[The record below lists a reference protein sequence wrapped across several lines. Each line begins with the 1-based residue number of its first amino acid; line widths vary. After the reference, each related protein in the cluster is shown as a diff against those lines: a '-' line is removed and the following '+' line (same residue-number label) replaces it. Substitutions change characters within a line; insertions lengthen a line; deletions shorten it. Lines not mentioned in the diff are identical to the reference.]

1 MVQLLWVNLVTDG
14 LPASA
19 IGFNKPDC
27 DVMKAK
33 PRKVNEAVV
42 SGWLFFRYLVIGA
55 YVGLATIAGF
65 IWWFVF
71 ADSGPKL
78 PYVELADTSYP
89 CSIFNDRHPSTVSM
103 TVLVVVEMFNALNNL
118 SENQSLLVTPLSW
131 AEWIV
136 VLYLSFPRV
145 VAMDDTRKQQL
156 ADEIKWLAQGPNTLA
171 RRFKR
176 YVVNGFKFRIKN
188 YEETKKTQNSGVC
201 VATEGGTMYYGV
213 LIDIIELNYF
223 DKLKYVLFKCNWA
236 DVNTSRG
243 YKIDEYGD
251 GDWRGKS
258 RARDAA
264 LNAVQSPLLDIGIEK
279 ATRIVW
285 NITAGSDL
293 TLFESMNM
301 AKKRFRTCNLE
312 KESQNKQS
320 NSSSQPSQS
329 NNCSQPSQP
338 NNPSQLNAPSGT
350 SQSSHSIGSPQ
361 MDWPNRTSQP
371 SRSNASLQ
379 LNRPNETSQP
389 SRSNGSSQPSW
400 SHPSS
405 HAPSH
410 VPHPQPQE
418 SEVNPQFEDDL
429 DEDWLREEEMQRT
442 DESTKRNTRGI
453 TRMVEVWNLT
463 PEERIMLTFNKDLQ
477 AVSTEGGIFSRFI
490 GTIARKPHLCPI
502 KYKNWHEVPD
512 QYKEDC
518 WNIIERR
525 DMIRHRT
532 LKSMGEKWRNW
543 KCSLKA
549 KYYDETKTAAQIVA
563 TAPLTVNRE
572 HYADLVAYW
581 FSKEGQELSATNK
594 ESRREQTSA
603 HTGGS
608 KTYAQHAY
616 DMEQKDKIAL
626 DRAKLYI
633 PLHKRKDGTPVNEAA
648 ATKIEKLEA
657 LMSSQPSS
665 SEGNVGGRIS
675 WSPND
680 IYSQV
685 MGKEH
690 HGRVRGLGFGPTPS
704 KHGFMCNNF
713 DHLRMVSDEERMR
726 DKDTI
731 IELKEQLKTQ
741 GDQLQT
747 QGIQLQAQDAVIN
760 SLKEQVAFLMSQR
773 HSSSGLQATD
783 GCSGIPD
790 QASPRTHQRSSFQS
804 HEMQPSNRVVIIID
818 EILKFFSRNT
828 SGARF
833 KFRVRRADILPK
845 TELHNK

>member
-136 VLYLSFPRV
+136 VLYLSFPV
-145 VAMDDTRKQQL
+145 
-156 ADEIKWLAQGPNTLA
+156 
-171 RRFKR
+171 
-176 YVVNGFKFRIKN
+176 
-188 YEETKKTQNSGVC
+188 
-201 VATEGGTMYYGV
+201 
-213 LIDIIELNYF
+213 
-223 DKLKYVLFKCNWA
+223 
-236 DVNTSRG
+236 
-243 YKIDEYGD
+243 
-251 GDWRGKS
+251 DWRGKS
-258 RARDAA
+258 RARDVA

-293 TLFESMNM
+293 TLFEDM

>member
-1 MVQLLWVNLVTDG
+1 
-14 LPASA
+14 
-19 IGFNKPDC
+19 
-27 DVMKAK
+27 
-33 PRKVNEAVV
+33 
-42 SGWLFFRYLVIGA
+42 
-55 YVGLATIAGF
+55 
-65 IWWFVF
+65 
-71 ADSGPKL
+71 
-78 PYVELADTSYP
+78 
-89 CSIFNDRHPSTVSM
+89 
-103 TVLVVVEMFNALNNL
+103 
-118 SENQSLLVTPLSW
+118 
-131 AEWIV
+131 
-136 VLYLSFPRV
+136 
-145 VAMDDTRKQQL
+145 
-156 ADEIKWLAQGPNTLA
+156 
-171 RRFKR
+171 
-176 YVVNGFKFRIKN
+176 
-188 YEETKKTQNSGVC
+188 
-201 VATEGGTMYYGV
+201 
-213 LIDIIELNYF
+213 
-223 DKLKYVLFKCNWA
+223 
-236 DVNTSRG
+236 
-243 YKIDEYGD
+243 
-251 GDWRGKS
+251 
-258 RARDAA
+258 
-264 LNAVQSPLLDIGIEK
+264 
-279 ATRIVW
+279 
-285 NITAGSDL
+285 
-293 TLFESMNM
+293 M

-312 KESQNKQS
+312 KESQNKRS

-518 WNIIERR
+518 WNIIESKFAIPQDERR

-773 HSSSGLQATD
+773 HSSSGLQMDVVAF
-783 GCSGIPD
+783 
-790 QASPRTHQRSSFQS
+790 RTKLL
-804 HEMQPSNRVVIIID
+804 HEHIKDP
-818 EILKFFSRNT
+818 L
-828 SGARF
+828 
-833 KFRVRRADILPK
+833 FRVMKCNLLIETKLGFDRLTSLLCFLYWHP
-845 TELHNK
+845 

>member
-1 MVQLLWVNLVTDG
+1 MIVEDTHVDANENLNWARNDTDG
-14 LPASA
+14 TTINIPLPL
-19 IGFNKPDC
+19 D
-27 DVMKAK
+27 
-33 PRKVNEAVV
+33 
-42 SGWLFFRYLVIGA
+42 
-55 YVGLATIAGF
+55 
-65 IWWFVF
+65 
-71 ADSGPKL
+71 
-78 PYVELADTSYP
+78 
-89 CSIFNDRHPSTVSM
+89 
-103 TVLVVVEMFNALNNL
+103 
-118 SENQSLLVTPLSW
+118 NQ
-131 AEWIV
+131 
-136 VLYLSFPRV
+136 
-145 VAMDDTRKQQL
+145 
-156 ADEIKWLAQGPNTLA
+156 
-171 RRFKR
+171 
-176 YVVNGFKFRIKN
+176 
-188 YEETKKTQNSGVC
+188 
-201 VATEGGTMYYGV
+201 
-213 LIDIIELNYF
+213 LIDEDDL
-223 DKLKYVLFKCNWA
+223 
-236 DVNTSRG
+236 
-243 YKIDEYGD
+243 DED
-251 GDWRGKS
+251 RKS

-264 LNAVQSPLLDIGIEK
+264 LNAVQSPLLDIGIER

-285 NITAGSDL
+285 NIIAGP
-293 TLFESMNM
+293 LFQWHLLPLPPQLLEPEQSERDM
-301 AKKRFRTCNLE
+301 AKKRCRTCNLE
-312 KESQNKQS
+312 KESQNKRS
-320 NSSSQPSQS
+320 NGSSQPSQS
-329 NNCSQPSQP
+329 NNSSQPSQP

-350 SQSSHSIGSPQ
+350 SQPSHSIGSPQ

-442 DESTKRNTRGI
+442 DESTKRNTWGI

-463 PEERIMLTFNKDLQ
+463 LEERIMLTFNKDLL

-518 WNIIERR
+518 WNIIESKFAIPQDERR

-532 LKSMGEKWRNW
+532 LKSMGEKRRNW

-790 QASPRTHQRSSFQS
+790 QASPRTHQRTSFRS
-804 HEMQPSNRVVIIID
+804 HEMQPSNRGNKII
-818 EILKFFSRNT
+818 
-828 SGARF
+828 
-833 KFRVRRADILPK
+833 
-845 TELHNK
+845 

>member
-1 MVQLLWVNLVTDG
+1 M
-14 LPASA
+14 
-19 IGFNKPDC
+19 
-27 DVMKAK
+27 
-33 PRKVNEAVV
+33 
-42 SGWLFFRYLVIGA
+42 
-55 YVGLATIAGF
+55 
-65 IWWFVF
+65 
-71 ADSGPKL
+71 
-78 PYVELADTSYP
+78 
-89 CSIFNDRHPSTVSM
+89 
-103 TVLVVVEMFNALNNL
+103 
-118 SENQSLLVTPLSW
+118 
-131 AEWIV
+131 
-136 VLYLSFPRV
+136 
-145 VAMDDTRKQQL
+145 
-156 ADEIKWLAQGPNTLA
+156 
-171 RRFKR
+171 
-176 YVVNGFKFRIKN
+176 
-188 YEETKKTQNSGVC
+188 
-201 VATEGGTMYYGV
+201 
-213 LIDIIELNYF
+213 
-223 DKLKYVLFKCNWA
+223 
-236 DVNTSRG
+236 
-243 YKIDEYGD
+243 
-251 GDWRGKS
+251 
-258 RARDAA
+258 
-264 LNAVQSPLLDIGIEK
+264 LD
-279 ATRIVW
+279 
-285 NITAGSDL
+285 
-293 TLFESMNM
+293 M

-312 KESQNKQS
+312 ESQNKRS
-320 NSSSQPSQS
+320 NGSSQPSQS
-329 NNCSQPSQP
+329 NNSSQPSQP

-518 WNIIERR
+518 WNIIESKFAIPQDERR

-563 TAPLTVNRE
+563 IAPLTVNRE

-747 QGIQLQAQDAVIN
+747 QGIQLQAQDAIIN

-790 QASPRTHQRSSFQS
+790 QTSPRTHQRSSFRS
-804 HEMQPSNRVVIIID
+804 HEMQPSNRASNKATMQKGEPIDDLFHSYANSPEGIEALCSDLGVDHTDVRILMLAWKMNAQKQGYFTQDEWQRGLKALTVETVNKLKNTHSWNYKMSLTEDKQKWIDVECICELLDIVMGSQFPSQVALFTKYLKIQNDYKVIYMDQWTSFLQFCSQISFPD
-818 EILKFFSRNT
+818 LKNYDTTEAWPLILDDFVEWMREEKLATAES
-828 SGARF
+828 
-833 KFRVRRADILPK
+833 
-845 TELHNK
+845 